1 MPSAQTLSLAPALL
15 LCCAASLAALAS
27 CGSTSAR
34 GERDPTLEE
43 RFRKEEADR
52 LREQDMEANLQ
63 NQLIKFD
70 QVLER
75 YTKCI
80 QNSGNQRAE
89 EEAER
94 FAAYLTDNTDRW
106 LDLLLRELET
116 SPNTQNRFVAAG
128 VLGFARS
135 KRVMNPLLNA
145 LHDADPAVRGN
156 AALSLGIRADPDTPI
171 EPLVRL
177 VEDVDCTEACR
188 TNASFALY
196 KLQEAGI
203 KPEVL
208 QPHWLRFLSGEPD
221 SVEPGIAIHSLR
233 GLGLLRDPKTLDALV
248 PYTSHRAAKVRAA
261 AAVALGRTNDRQ
273 AAPALIAL
281 LGPAEANPT
290 VRLCARK
297 ALQALA
303 GGVDRKDDVAEWKKV
318 FGLP

>member
-1 MPSAQTLSLAPALL
+1 MHAAKNLLGAALPF
-15 LCCAASLAALAS
+15 LAAVSFAS
-27 CGSTSAR
+27 CGSTPDP
-34 GERDPTLEE
+34 GERDPALEE
-43 RFRKEEADR
+43 RFRKEEAER
-52 LREQDMEANLQ
+52 LRELDMEANLQ
-63 NQLIKFD
+63 NQIIKFD

-94 FAAYLTDNTDRW
+94 FGAYLTHNADLW

-116 SPNTQNRFVAAG
+116 SPNAQNRFVSAG
-128 VLGFARS
+128 VLGFAHS
-135 KRVMNPLLNA
+135 KRVLNPLLNA
-145 LHDADPAVRGN
+145 LADADPAVRAN
-156 AALSLGIRADPDTPI
+156 AALSLGIRGDVDTPI

-177 VEDVDCTEACR
+177 VEDVSCTEACR

-203 KPEVL
+203 KPDVL
-208 QPHWLRFLSGEPD
+208 APHWLRFLSGDPD

-233 GLGLLRDPKTLDALV
+233 GLGLLRDPKTMDALT

-273 AAPALIAL
+273 AAPTLLAL
-281 LGPAEANPT
+281 LGPAEGNPT

-297 ALQALA
+297 ALQTLA
-303 GGVDRKDDVAEWKKV
+303 GGVDRKENVGEWKKV